1 MVVLPRR
8 HVPAFYDLDV
18 QEQRVLWEMV
28 TEIRKR
34 ISAAIIVRGFDVGF
48 VDGTRSSQN
57 HAHVQVIPR
66 TEGDSIQLPDG
77 VEWVT
82 EEF

>member
-8 HVPAFYDLDV
+8 HVAAFYDLDV

-28 TEIRKR
+28 TEVRNR
-34 ISAAIIVRGFDVGF
+34 ISSALIVRGFDVGF
-48 VDGTRSSQN
+48 VDGPPAGRN
-57 HAHVQVIPR
+57 HAHVQIIPR
-66 TEGDSIQLPDG
+66 LEGNSLVLPEG
-77 VEWVT
+77 VEWVK